1 MGAYRPYL
9 EKTLRVTLAVLM
21 ALGIVWHP
29 VFAQLPEG
37 EQVVHGNATFD
48 RSQADTLNIQTSDRA
63 IINYNSF
70 GIGAGNT
77 VNFFQPSSSSVALNR
92 VTGGSISEIYGALN
106 ANGNIFL
113 INPNG
118 VLFGPNSSVNVGGLV
133 ASSLDMNN
141 DDFIAGKYHFSR
153 GSGPA
158 SFVINKGNISAREGG
173 SVSLLGNAV
182 RNEGVITARLGSV
195 NLASG
200 DAVTLDLDSRG
211 LIKATVDEQVKN
223 EILDEN
229 GQKIKDAANNSGTL
243 SADGGLVNIRA
254 EAVDGI
260 FDNLINQEGTI
271 RASSLINAGGEVI
284 LTSDSAG
291 IIKNTGAISVS
302 AVDEDTDAGSV
313 LMEGEKVGQFG
324 EVHADAVNGD
334 GGGYSI
340 ARQ

>member
-1 MGAYRPYL
+1 
-9 EKTLRVTLAVLM
+9 
-21 ALGIVWHP
+21 
-29 VFAQLPEG
+29 
-37 EQVVHGNATFD
+37 
-48 RSQADTLNIQTSDRA
+48 
-63 IINYNSF
+63 
-70 GIGAGNT
+70 
-77 VNFFQPSSSSVALNR
+77 
-92 VTGGSISEIYGALN
+92 
-106 ANGNIFL
+106 
-113 INPNG
+113 
-118 VLFGPNSSVNVGGLV
+118 
-133 ASSLDMNN
+133 
-141 DDFIAGKYHFSR
+141 
-153 GSGPA
+153 
-158 SFVINKGNISAREGG
+158 
-173 SVSLLGNAV
+173 
-182 RNEGVITARLGSV
+182 V